1 MAGQSNASAAR
12 RRFLQFLAGSP
23 LLAMQRS
30 DELMEAMGIKGPK
43 DAINVFDFRVIAQR
57 TVPPAHFGNLQTGV
71 VGDETL
77 RANEEAFRQ
86 VQLRARRLV
95 NIERVDL
102 TAEVFGTK
110 WATPLFLSPCG
121 QHKALHPEGELETAR
136 GARKGSTLMTV
147 STVTT
152 CPLEDVAREA
162 GQPVWYQLYATN
174 RWDVTERLVR
184 RAENAGCPV
193 LVLTIDLNA
202 GRSVETSQRM
212 ARLDSRPCRTCHGP
226 EPEAFFKRKPM
237 FDGIDMKGISLHNP
251 GMTWDFVDRLR
262 KLTRMKLVLKGIVTG
277 EDAALCLEHG
287 VDGILVSNHGGRAEE
302 SGRATLEC
310 LPEVLDKA
318 GGRIP
323 VLMDGGIRRGTDIL
337 KALAMGAT
345 AVGIGRPYLWGL
357 AAFGQP
363 GVERVIE
370 ILRDE
375 LKLIMAQ
382 CGVTSVAGADR
393 RLLAFRER
401 PAGRYWQ

>member
-1 MAGQSNASAAR
+1 MIGLHGKSAAR

-23 LLAMQRS
+23 LLAMQAP
-30 DELMEAMGIKGPK
+30 DKFAAATAIKGPQE
-43 DAINVFDFRVIAQR
+43 AINVFDLLGVALRV
-57 TVPPAHFGNLQTGV
+57 VPPAHLGNLQTGV
-71 VGDETL
+71 VGDATL
-77 RANEEAFRQ
+77 RANEEAFRHI
-86 VQLRARRLV
+86 QLRARRLV
-95 NIERVDL
+95 DIQNIDL
-102 TAEVFGTK
+102 TTEVFGVK
-110 WATPLFLSPCG
+110 WATPVLLSPCG
-121 QHKALHPEGELETAR
+121 QHKALHPEGEIATAR
-136 GARKGSTLMTV
+136 GARKGSTLLTV

-174 RWDVTERLVR
+174 KWEVTERLVR

-193 LVLTIDLNA
+193 LVLTIDMNA
-202 GRSVETSQRM
+202 GRSVETFGRM
-212 ARLDSRPCRTCHGP
+212 KRLDPRPCKACHGP
-226 EPEAFFKRKPM
+226 EPTAFFKRKPM
-237 FDGIDMKGISLHNP
+237 FDGIDMTGVSLHNP
-251 GMTWDFVDRLR
+251 AMTWEFVDRLR
-262 KLTRMKLVLKGIVTG
+262 KLTHMKLVLKGIVTG
-277 EDAALCLEHG
+277 EDAALCLQHG

-302 SGRATLEC
+302 SGRATLES

-323 VLMDGGIRRGTDIL
+323 VLLDGGIRRGTDIL

-357 AAFGQP
+357 AAFGQA

-382 CGVTSVAGADR
+382 CGVTSIAAADR
-393 RLLAFRER
+393 GLLAVREIPPGWYSR
-401 PAGRYWQ
+401 